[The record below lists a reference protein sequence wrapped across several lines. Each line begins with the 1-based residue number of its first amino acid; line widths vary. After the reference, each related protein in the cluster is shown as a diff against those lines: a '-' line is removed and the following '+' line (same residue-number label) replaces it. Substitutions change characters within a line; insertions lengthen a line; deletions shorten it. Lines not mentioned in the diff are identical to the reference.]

1 MVSSGTILLGVSPLH
16 GSFSESH
23 TTSVW
28 RGGSPP
34 MLPWDSAIVNMDGLK
49 KLAQKVLDRDS
60 ALRMLILSEPDELP
74 RIAALAKIDVFIKL
88 LYRELE
94 EQR

>member
-1 MVSSGTILLGVSPLH
+1 
-16 GSFSESH
+16 
-23 TTSVW
+23 
-28 RGGSPP
+28 
-34 MLPWDSAIVNMDGLK
+34 MLPSDSAIVNMDGLK

-74 RIAALAKIDVFIKL
+74 RIAALAKIDVFLKL

>member
-1 MVSSGTILLGVSPLH
+1 
-16 GSFSESH
+16 
-23 TTSVW
+23 
-28 RGGSPP
+28 